1 MPITLA
7 TQSTRRCVLTRE
19 ELVAIGMEEGMTRDA
34 AEVDAD
40 VILGSVEDDKPSG
53 VRFDLIVRLLV
64 PQEYMES

>member
-1 MPITLA
+1 M
-7 TQSTRRCVLTRE
+7 TRE